1 MIGENLT
8 KVDEHVVNKKQDIS
22 LNLSLCLII

>member
-8 KVDEHVVNKKQDIS
+8 KVDEHVVNNKQDIS